1 MAKIT
6 EHPAFCRLVALEAE
20 RRRLLRRPGGRAAL
34 AANSTACF
42 QAEQAILRDIGC
54 SFNQLTAAVLTAGG
68 R

>member
-20 RRRLLRRPGGRAAL
+20 RRRLLRCPGGRGAL

-42 QAEQAILRDIGC
+42 EVEQQILRATGC
-54 SFNQLTAAVLTAGG
+54 TFNQLTAAVLTAGRG
-68 R
+68 